1 MQTITAIHLQI
12 SFLFQN
18 WESAPDKILT
28 FLPYPTP
35 RTTILLSVSVNAT
48 SLDISYNHTIFIPC
62 DWLLSLSTV
71 SSRLIHL
78 VAYIRIS
85 FLRLNDILLY
95 EYTILSL
102 PSHGHLGCFHI
113 LAIMYTDPMNTGLQS
128 ESSLIKQKFWKS
140 ATALRNNWHWLLG
153 ICEKEIP

>member
-1 MQTITAIHLQI
+1 MQTITTSHLQI

-18 WESAPDKILT
+18 WESAPNKILT
-28 FLPYPTP
+28 LLPYPTP
-35 RTTILLSVSVNAT
+35 RTTILLSVSLNAT

-78 VAYIRIS
+78 VAYIIIS
-85 FLRLNDILLY
+85 FFLRLNDILLY
-95 EYTILSL
+95 EYTMDIWC
-102 PSHGHLGCFHI
+102 CFHI
-113 LAIMYTDPMNTGLQS
+113 LAIVYADSMNTSLQS

-140 ATALRNNWHWLLG
+140 ATALRNNWFWLLG
-153 ICEKEIP
+153 VCGKEIL